1 MEQMDVRV
9 AFYLKKSE
17 TNADGC
23 CPVMARLTVGNHSEA
38 AFSAKMSVPVS
49 SWESGR
55 ATGKSAATREIN
67 RKLDELRASA
77 LAIYKEQSAI
87 REVVTAEEVRD
98 LLLGKA
104 SGQTTLLGY
113 FQTFIEHF
121 EKRVGVNREKDTL
134 RSYRYAR
141 NCVSAFLQT
150 QYKLSDIPF
159 AALDRSFIDRYDL
172 YLRTE
177 RRIAPGTI
185 VLLTT
190 KLNTIVGEAVAEGI
204 ITADPF
210 AGYEPKRPE
219 RVQKYLT
226 ADELHRLM
234 TTPLHHPTL
243 YQTRD
248 LFLFSCYTG
257 IPYGDMCRLS
267 EDDLEIAEDGEVW
280 IKTTRKKTKID
291 YELPLLDIPLRILDK
306 YRGIAPEGKLLPMY
320 GNTTL
325 NRALKRIASICGI
338 EKRLVFHLARHTYA
352 TEITLS
358 QGVPLETVSKMLGH
372 TRIDTTQIYAKVT
385 DDKIGADTQNLD
397 KKLAERFSI
406 AL

>member
-9 AFYLKKSE
+9 SFYLKKSE

-49 SWESGR
+49 SWASGR

-67 RKLDELRASA
+67 RQLDELRASA

-87 REVVTAEEVRD
+87 REDVTAEEVRD

-104 SGQTTLLGY
+104 SGQTTLLNY

-141 NCVSAFLQT
+141 NCISAFLQT

-159 AALDRSFIDRYDL
+159 TALDRSFIDRYDL

-185 VLLTT
+185 VLLTS
-190 KLNTIVGEAVAEGI
+190 KLNTIVGEAVSEGI

-243 YQTRD
+243 YQARD

-291 YELPLLDIPLRILDK
+291 YELPLLDIPLHILDK

-320 GNTTL
+320 GNNTL

-338 EKRLVFHLARHTYA
+338 EKRLVFHCGRH
-352 TEITLS
+352 ITLS
-358 QGVPLETVSKMLGH
+358 YSLK
-372 TRIDTTQIYAKVT
+372 TRDLQRLSA
-385 DDKIGADTQNLD
+385 
-397 KKLAERFSI
+397 
-406 AL
+406 

>member
-1 MEQMDVRV
+1 
-9 AFYLKKSE
+9 
-17 TNADGC
+17 
-23 CPVMARLTVGNHSEA
+23 MARLTVGNHSEA

-210 AGYEPKRPE
+210 AGYEP
-219 RVQKYLT
+219 
-226 ADELHRLM
+226 
-234 TTPLHHPTL
+234 
-243 YQTRD
+243 
-248 LFLFSCYTG
+248 
-257 IPYGDMCRLS
+257 
-267 EDDLEIAEDGEVW
+267 
-280 IKTTRKKTKID
+280 
-291 YELPLLDIPLRILDK
+291 
-306 YRGIAPEGKLLPMY
+306 
-320 GNTTL
+320 
-325 NRALKRIASICGI
+325 
-338 EKRLVFHLARHTYA
+338 
-352 TEITLS
+352 
-358 QGVPLETVSKMLGH
+358 
-372 TRIDTTQIYAKVT
+372 
-385 DDKIGADTQNLD
+385 
-397 KKLAERFSI
+397 
-406 AL
+406 

>member
-1 MEQMDVRV
+1 MYVRV

-23 CPVMARLTVGNHSEA
+23 CPVMVRLTVGNHSEA

-49 SWESGR
+49 SWASGR

-104 SGQTTLLGY
+104 SLLNY

-159 AALDRSFIDRYDL
+159 TALDRSFIDRYDL

-190 KLNTIVGEAVAEGI
+190 RQNTIVGEAVAEGI

-210 AGYEPKRPE
+210 AEYEPKCSE

-291 YELPLLDIPLRILDK
+291 YELPLLDISHHILDK

-320 GNTTL
+320 GNSTL

-338 EKRLVFHLARHTYA
+338 EKRLVFHCGRHTYA

>member
-1 MEQMDVRV
+1 MDVRV

-338 EKRLVFHLARHTYA
+338 EKRLVFHCGRHG
-352 TEITLS
+352 E
-358 QGVPLETVSKMLGH
+358 
-372 TRIDTTQIYAKVT
+372 
-385 DDKIGADTQNLD
+385 
-397 KKLAERFSI
+397 FSFLLKFKHLQFF
-406 AL
+406 AA

>member
-1 MEQMDVRV
+1 MDVRV

-159 AALDRSFIDRYDL
+159 AALDRSFID
-172 YLRTE
+172 
-177 RRIAPGTI
+177 
-185 VLLTT
+185 
-190 KLNTIVGEAVAEGI
+190 
-204 ITADPF
+204 
-210 AGYEPKRPE
+210 
-219 RVQKYLT
+219 
-226 ADELHRLM
+226 
-234 TTPLHHPTL
+234 
-243 YQTRD
+243 
-248 LFLFSCYTG
+248 
-257 IPYGDMCRLS
+257 LS
-267 EDDLEIAEDGEVW
+267 LIH
-280 IKTTRKKTKID
+280 I
-291 YELPLLDIPLRILDK
+291 
-306 YRGIAPEGKLLPMY
+306 
-320 GNTTL
+320 
-325 NRALKRIASICGI
+325 
-338 EKRLVFHLARHTYA
+338 
-352 TEITLS
+352 
-358 QGVPLETVSKMLGH
+358 
-372 TRIDTTQIYAKVT
+372 
-385 DDKIGADTQNLD
+385 
-397 KKLAERFSI
+397 
-406 AL
+406 

>member
-226 ADELHRLM
+226 ADELHRM

-338 EKRLVFHLARHTYA
+338 EKRLVFHCGRHTYA